1 MNRDAPFYEKVEK
14 DVPYWHPKRFGPQ
27 PKRVPFD
34 TLKVPI
40 GTPKETLIVN
50 QSQNYLINF
59 NFLTNQN

>member
-14 DVPYWHPKRFGPQ
+14 DVPYWHPKRFGPK
-27 PKRVPFD
+27 PKRVPF
-34 TLKVPI
+34 